1 MAKMK
6 VKVTMNQQKVRKL
19 SQAQIQAVKMT
30 GEQMLHEIVSDQVI
44 PFDTG
49 NLQNVGTYV
58 ETKEAAKG
66 KVSIVHDTP
75 YASRL
80 YYHPEYS
87 FQTTFNANARG
98 EWWEE
103 WLTGAK
109 KSRPVEL
116 FRKFYKR
123 ITGG

>member
-6 VKVTMNQQKVRKL
+6 VKVTMNQQKVREL

-30 GEQMLHEIVSDQVI
+30 GEQMLHEIVSEQVI

-58 ETKEAAKG
+58 ETKEANKG

-80 YYHPEYS
+80 YYHPEYN

-109 KSRPVEL
+109 KSRPAEL

>member
-19 SQAQIQAVKMT
+19 SQAQIQAAKMT

-58 ETKEAAKG
+58 ETKEANKG

-80 YYHPEYS
+80 YYHPEYN

-98 EWWEE
+98 EWWED
-103 WLTGAK
+103 WLTGVK
-109 KSRPVEL
+109 KSRPAEL